1 MQSGAELA
9 SVAGE
14 DLDSGPVDFGSLDL
28 GPIAPETRAAPSF
41 LSVLSLLT
49 APRGPS
55 AKPAAEKMA
64 GPALES
70 AAKKIAA
77 AVEAVP
83 PHRVW
88 SADSLDE
95 NAADEEMESEAAS
108 FSYEDALRHGARVS
122 ISASP
127 VSSASPRP
135 AAAMSRSRDD
145 GTDALHPELQ
155 AAGAGRHP
163 GTVTIRMSAAEC
175 AQLRE
180 RAAEAELT
188 LSGYV
193 RSCVLEAEALRTQV
207 KQALQ
212 ELRSP
217 AYQEMRRPAQ
227 PELRA
232 ESSQDLRGALRGKPS
247 PEPRIPEARIPEPR
261 IKEARVNTD
270 PCIKTE
276 ARIQSQLEP
285 SLVRRGP
292 ARRDSQIPLRRKF
305 RNDVLRAAPE
315 EKPPAS
321 ERFQS
326 ESESAEPRQWW
337 QMRAV
342 GRSLSTP
349 V

>member
-1 MQSGAELA
+1 
-9 SVAGE
+9 
-14 DLDSGPVDFGSLDL
+14 
-28 GPIAPETRAAPSF
+28 
-41 LSVLSLLT
+41 
-49 APRGPS
+49 
-55 AKPAAEKMA
+55 
-64 GPALES
+64 
-70 AAKKIAA
+70 
-77 AVEAVP
+77 
-83 PHRVW
+83 
-88 SADSLDE
+88 
-95 NAADEEMESEAAS
+95 
-108 FSYEDALRHGARVS
+108 
-122 ISASP
+122 
-127 VSSASPRP
+127 
-135 AAAMSRSRDD
+135 
-145 GTDALHPELQ
+145 
-155 AAGAGRHP
+155 
-163 GTVTIRMSAAEC
+163 
-175 AQLRE
+175 
-180 RAAEAELT
+180 
-188 LSGYV
+188 
-193 RSCVLEAEALRTQV
+193 VLEAEALRTQV

-217 AYQEMRRPAQ
+217 AYQELRRPAQ

-261 IKEARVNTD
+261 IKEARINTD

-292 ARRDSQIPLRRKF
+292 TRRDSQIPLRRKF

-315 EKPPAS
+315 KKPPAS

-349 V
+349 A